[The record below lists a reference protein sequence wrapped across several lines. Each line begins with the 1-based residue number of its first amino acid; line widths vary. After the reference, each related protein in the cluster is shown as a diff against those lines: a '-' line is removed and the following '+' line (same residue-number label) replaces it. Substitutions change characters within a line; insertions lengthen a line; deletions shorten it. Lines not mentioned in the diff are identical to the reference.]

1 MTSSL
6 KIRPART
13 SDVDAILAIR
23 QPLEGSAVLLGHEK
37 VSFYEA
43 VPEFLVAVDETSS
56 VIGAG
61 ALHVMWEDLAE
72 VRSMVVAEQVRGQGV
87 GSAVLEA
94 LIAKAR
100 ELGIKRIFCLTFE
113 TEFFGKFGFEEI
125 SDVPVDEATF
135 EHMVRSHDDGV
146 AEFLDLARVKQN
158 TLGNTRMLKTL

>member
-1 MTSSL
+1 MTSSI
-6 KIRPART
+6 KVRAART
-13 SDVDAILAIR
+13 SDIDAILAIR

-43 VPEFLVAVDETSS
+43 VTEFLVAVDESGA
-56 VIGAG
+56 VVGAG

-72 VRSMVVAEQVRGQGV
+72 VRSMVVAEESRGSGV
-87 GSAVLEA
+87 GTQVLEA
-94 LIAKAR
+94 LVQKAR
-100 ELGIKRIFCLTFE
+100 DLGIKRVFCLTFE
-113 TEFFGKFGFEEI
+113 TGFFGKFGFEEI

-135 EHMVRSHDDGV
+135 DQMVRSHDDGV